1 MTKTKSI
8 NLEKNIRKD
17 VLINDDLNRQIVLD
31 YIRYYNSFEIEN
43 MIDLFSQDCCFEN
56 ISNSSKPIQCIG
68 KNALYEMACGTS
80 KLFKERKQ
88 TVKNWIIGENKIA
101 VEIDYMAVL
110 SGPLPNGLKA
120 GDSINLK
127 GISIYEFEN
136 KKIKRL
142 CDFS

>member
-1 MTKTKSI
+1 MNRNKC
-8 NLEKNIRKD
+8 EKDILRNH
-17 VLINDDLNRQIVLD
+17 DLNKKIVSD
-31 YIRYYNSFEIEN
+31 YIEYYNSFQLEK

-56 ISNSSKPIQCIG
+56 ISNSSNPVRCVG
-68 KNALYEMACGTS
+68 KMALYEMACSTS

-88 TVKNWIIGENKIA
+88 TVTNWIIGENKIA
-101 VEIDYMAVL
+101 IEIDYMAIL
-110 SGPLPNGLKA
+110 SELLPNGLKA

-127 GISIYEFEN
+127 GVSIYEFEN